1 MTDRWYIK
9 PNFTEIS
16 YQDTYNFWA
25 TASTTDNNLNGNL
38 PDYPSGEWLPSD
50 TGPPAPDAPPPPAF
64 YQVIVKRPLYSIIQL
79 VGADKFDLSAFEN
92 ASFLDAIKTEA
103 AVIASNNLSSLG
115 NKINEDPKQYLTILK
130 ENAYVTYRFHVDTGH
145 PGAALISFQV
155 LFSYGGKERAF
166 QEIAEAGTMGPLEG
180 PNITFAKYHAYRF
193 MHPNADLAGNPN
205 DAAKDTNTLSLL
217 VKALVKAHER
227 NDSLE
232 EKYDINFLNIANELK
247 TFQLILLDQY
257 YDISD
262 SASQRLREKWE
273 VATGKQTGPSG
284 LYRRELIEFAFNVP
298 LQDVDVNDPW
308 SRAKI
313 LRVAGY
319 IPPSVYGAANN
330 TQLEAEEEGLG
341 YTWEENG
348 IPSVV
353 GAVKADDLSAEVKYL
368 LYKADD
374 ARQWY
379 IQNGLIFDVDD
390 FVIKFIRPVPKKL
403 PKPRE
408 ATQVFND
415 GEARYKGRR
424 ALQAERLTDAQK
436 AKIHARV
443 LQDYNQVTDA
453 AFLNVIRNS
462 KRIKTEK
469 DIYDQV
475 LNAIPL
481 DAIIQTAAGC
491 LTKYLS
497 DLNLRHL
504 VCDTILRNLSFDEL
518 DKVLAELDTN
528 TETEAKKL
536 RMAMVAEGNT
546 VLDSNMKT
554 TDPTTGE
561 YTSEFKNEIKSRMN
575 NHFVNDYDAKDT
587 LCMAIFAAIPA
598 AIVMLQNLE
607 ATGDFL
613 NAKLVNPAK
622 EFLSSIAD
630 HLDRY
635 VVLTLTADWSNM
647 LTNMIIDFVSQFI
660 TQIISK
666 MLEEIAYLCEGSSKS
681 DFANMGTDTE
691 RLPENTT
698 PVFPFEPAAVK
709 DAIIDDSVYDDL
721 SEYANVPMSLI
732 EDFLDELGNLLTVSE
747 LCALMGQN
755 PSGVNIDMII
765 DKIWYGLLS
774 LDKFLPLKESLKNKS
789 RLKHFIYIL
798 SKKVSQKHCVDLL
811 KGLENTKKLLSDLCG
826 PATNQALID
835 DLKEKASDEA
845 IQQLLDQEADMT
857 KGLLDAIKNINSTPN
872 QPLFC
877 GPETKHGEHTP
888 LFESHQHPSAEYLN
902 NDFMTKILQGIESA
916 FEKDIGFYKPILT
929 TGGGEGS
936 FTRFRTASQ
945 QVAGAMA
952 KLYKIDLK
960 DVEFKETSKDDLDT
974 IVNEGKI
981 VASKVHA
988 TLTAPNGIKV
998 IADSWQNV
1006 VELSTNSSISQNDVI
1021 DLKFNFDE
1029 KEHSNIPPNTAR
1041 FKFGFKDAA
1050 TVMDKKIAFDVSPPE
1065 VMTSLINS
1073 YSNLST
1079 LTDTNQFDKTIQL
1092 AVVNDFEFYGLML
1105 SQIVKEHA
1113 EYITTQNL
1121 FQKSNF
1127 DKLSLSKEDI
1137 CDTSLLRYEDI
1148 FDDIQANVKLLQC
1161 AVSMGAVPSAQEI
1174 CQINAFIELS
1184 VRVVI
1189 IKEFLRSL
1197 MVFAA
1202 FGMDSLLPEGNDSF
1216 YYNYLMDQILFKLS
1230 GNIKGLINDYSR
1242 IIYAVK
1248 QNKKVDEVKYADVA
1262 KDIIA
1267 RSVNSVQSAL
1277 NEKNQNLFDKED
1289 KPNTDSFKEE
1299 FMSGAI
1305 LDADISK
1312 QVLKNLVSG
1321 LEGILVLP
1329 PPKVESVDLDNKMFT
1344 VPQGYYS
1351 KHERLVNGG
1360 FFIEEGFDVLH
1371 KFADDPGVF
1380 TGATSIWS
1388 GQTPTDDWGDMFEGM
1403 TSEDTSKLKTLLQG
1417 DFGRAI
1423 FGMYEDQS
1431 DDMSPSTSTTLND
1444 LDSDIV
1450 SSLSQ
1455 ENGKLARSKFDKY
1468 SASLNDFKTK
1478 MHEVNVIYTKSD
1490 QEQWIKQ
1497 WLSENSAATGNE
1509 LASAAQAL
1517 LETEAAT
1524 AEAAFDVL
1532 MNEQDKKTKFVNK
1545 LINDPVNK
1553 FFKRYNGYR
1562 SLNILIPV
1570 ETSESMEA
1578 KWQNL
1583 KSITN
1588 SGVDTAGD
1596 YKKSFYEAVLDRKY
1610 FLREDNSDY
1619 VYFKLPLLIYY
1630 DDNSDASTPVN
1641 KWYTTGL
1648 QSLKNLQNYNILSY
1662 TPEELIEK
1670 IGTDT
1675 RFKDFINSIQY
1686 KELLSFLSILVAEM
1700 IESQY
1705 PALQPMFDGTLNAI
1719 QAALDTFISTANR
1732 NTNPDFYKEKSFNTG
1747 DPAAA
1752 GMDMN
1757 WVPMILEMLV
1767 KTMANTSD
1775 PTWKTPWFLPGP
1787 LTPMGIIAKIL
1798 DSVEDDESEDPN
1810 AAADITNKIDET
1822 VDGINCEDD
1831 K

>member
-9 PNFTEIS
+9 PNFEEIS
-16 YQDTYNFWA
+16 YQDTFNFWTS
-25 TASTTDNNLNGNL
+25 TADNNLNGNL
-38 PDYPSGEWLPSD
+38 PDYPSGEWLPSEPPV
-50 TGPPAPDAPPPPAF
+50 GPPAPDAPPPPAF

-79 VGADKFDLSAFEN
+79 VGADKFDLSAFGN
-92 ASFLDAIKTEA
+92 TTFLDAIKTEA
-103 AVIASNNLSSLG
+103 AVIVSNNLSSLG
-115 NKINEDPKQYLTILK
+115 NKINEDPKQYLTALK
-130 ENAYVTYRFHVDTGH
+130 QNAYVTYRFHVDTGH

-166 QEIAEAGTMGPLEG
+166 QENAEAGTMGPLVG
-180 PNITFAKYHAYRF
+180 PNITYAKYHAYRF

-217 VKALVKAHER
+217 VKALNKAHER
-227 NDSLE
+227 NKSLE
-232 EKYDINFLNIANELK
+232 EKYDINFLNIAKELK
-247 TFQLILLDQY
+247 TFQLILLEQY
-257 YDISD
+257 YGISD
-262 SASQRLREKWE
+262 SASQRLRQKWK
-273 VATGKQTGPSG
+273 VTTGKQTLIGPSA

-319 IPPSVYGAANN
+319 ISPSVYGAANN

-353 GAVKADDLSAEVKYL
+353 GAVKADDLSTEVKYL

-424 ALQAERLTDAQK
+424 ELQAENLTDAQK
-436 AKIHARV
+436 SRIHARV
-443 LQDYNQVTDA
+443 LQEYNQVTDA

-518 DKVLAELDTN
+518 DKVLAHLDTD

-536 RMAMVAEGNT
+536 RMAMVEASGWN
-546 VLDSNMKT
+546 KP
-554 TDPTTGE
+554 TDPSTGE
-561 YTSEFKNEIKSRMN
+561 FTSEFKNEIKSRMT
-575 NHFVNDYDAKDT
+575 NHFANDYDAKDT

-598 AIVMLQNLE
+598 ALVMLQNLE

-635 VVLTLTADWSNM
+635 VILALTADWSNM
-647 LTNMIIDFVSQFI
+647 LKNKIIDFISQFI
-660 TQIISK
+660 TQIILK

-691 RLPENTT
+691 RLPENAT

-721 SEYANVPMSLI
+721 SEYANVSMSLI

-774 LDKFLPLKESLKNKS
+774 LDKFLPLKKSLKNKG
-789 RLKHFIYIL
+789 RLKHFIYLL

-826 PATNQALID
+826 PAANQALID

-960 DVEFKETSKDDLDT
+960 DVEFKETSKEDLDT
-974 IVNEGKI
+974 IVSEGKI
-981 VASKVHA
+981 VASKVYA
-988 TLTAPNGIKV
+988 TLTSPGGIKV
-998 IADSWQNV
+998 TANSWQNV
-1006 VELSTNSSISQNDVI
+1006 VELFTSSSISQDDVI
-1021 DLKFNFDE
+1021 NLKFNFDE
-1029 KEHSNIPPNTAR
+1029 EEHSNIPPNTAR
-1041 FKFGFKDAA
+1041 FKFGFKNAA
-1050 TVMDKKIAFDVSPPE
+1050 TVMDKKIAFDVSPPK

-1079 LTDTNQFDKTIQL
+1079 LADTNQFDKTIQL
-1092 AVVNDFEFYGLML
+1092 AVVNDFEFYGAML
-1105 SQIVKEHA
+1105 NQIVKEHA

-1137 CDTSLLRYEDI
+1137 CDTSLLGYEDI

-1161 AVSMGAVPSAQEI
+1161 AVSWGSVPSAQEI

-1184 VRVVI
+1184 VKVVI

-1202 FGMDSLLPEGNDSF
+1202 FGMDSLLPEGDDSF
-1216 YYNYLMDQILFKLS
+1216 YYDYLMDQILYKLS

-1248 QNKKVDEVKYADVA
+1248 QNKKVDEVEYADVA

-1277 NEKNQNLFDKED
+1277 NEKNKDILSAESAESAE
-1289 KPNTDSFKEE
+1289 SFKEE

-1321 LEGILVLP
+1321 LNGPLVLP
-1329 PPKVESVDLDNKMFT
+1329 PPSVISVDSNNKVFT
-1344 VPQGYYS
+1344 VPEGYYS
-1351 KHERLVNGG
+1351 KHERLANGG

-1371 KFADDPGVF
+1371 KFKNDPGAF
-1380 TGATSIWS
+1380 TGAMSPGYSTA
-1388 GQTPTDDWGDMFEGM
+1388 QTGDWGDMIESMSSQDISNLETHIINNQFGKVIFGTFTRNSGDSLPTYYTILKDLSDEEITNLAQMDGKLD
-1403 TSEDTSKLKTLLQG
+1403 SSWLWGYYNAWLDKLK
-1417 DFGRAI
+1417 AI
-1423 FGMYEDQS
+1423 FEQ
-1431 DDMSPSTSTTLND
+1431 
-1444 LDSDIV
+1444 
-1450 SSLSQ
+1450 
-1455 ENGKLARSKFDKY
+1455 F
-1468 SASLNDFKTK
+1468 
-1478 MHEVNVIYTKSD
+1478 NVIYTDPD
-1490 QEQWIKQ
+1490 QANWVEQF
-1497 WLSENSAATGNE
+1497 LNENPDSNEMWSKAAW
-1509 LASAAQAL
+1509 Q
-1517 LETEAAT
+1517 
-1524 AEAAFDVL
+1524 DVL
-1532 MNEQDKKTKFVNK
+1532 NKQDKKTKFVNK

-1553 FFKRYNGYR
+1553 FFKRYNGYK

-1570 ETSESMEA
+1570 ENSEAMNI
-1578 KWQNL
+1578 KWENL
-1583 KSITN
+1583 KIMTK
-1588 SGVDTAGD
+1588 SGVDATGD

-1610 FLREDNSDY
+1610 FLREDNSER

-1630 DDNSDASTPVN
+1630 DDNSDASTPIN
-1641 KWYTTGL
+1641 KWYATGL

-1662 TPEELIEK
+1662 TPDGLIDK

-1719 QAALDTFISTANR
+1719 QAALDTFISTASR
-1732 NTNPDFYKEKSFNTG
+1732 NTNPDFYKEKSFNTR
-1747 DPAAA
+1747 DPSAA
-1752 GMDMN
+1752 GMDIN
-1757 WVPMILEMLV
+1757 WIPMILEMLV

-1798 DSVEDDESEDPN
+1798 DSAKDDDNPDAN
-1810 AAADITNKIDET
+1810 ASDDIANKIDET
-1822 VDGINCEDD
+1822 VNCEDD
-1831 K
+1831 SNS